1 MKKLNLLFTALV
13 ATSIMGMT
21 ACDDTSTTTI
31 GILQIAT
38 HDALDA
44 CKTGFINE
52 LAAEGFV
59 DGENVEINFQ
69 NPEGDSAVQDSMAT
83 NLAIN
88 SDMVFGI
95 STSSALALK
104 NSVEDLGK
112 ETPVLFSAVTDPV
125 SAGLVTSF
133 TDHANVVG
141 TSDGGPTADNI
152 DLFTE
157 FDGIDKIGIMYNQAE
172 PNSVIQKDEA
182 QAECDA
188 KNITLVDG
196 GVTAA
201 TDIDST
207 LQNLIG
213 QGIKGLFVPTDNAIA
228 AAMSSMKEVLEAND
242 IVTVCAD
249 NLVTANGGSLGFS
262 VDYEILGETTGK
274 MASKILN
281 GEDITTIACSKSE
294 TFPLAI
300 RDDFFT
306 TTEIAIPQAIQD
318 ILDSQGE

>member
-13 ATSIMGMT
+13 ASSIMGMT
-21 ACDDTSTTTI
+21 ACEDTTVTSI

-59 DGENVEINFQ
+59 DGENIEINFQ

-104 NSVEDLGK
+104 NSVEDLDK
-112 ETPVLFSAVTDPV
+112 ETPVLFSAVTDPISV
-125 SAGLVTSF
+125 GLVTSF
-133 TDHANVVG
+133 TDHGNVVG

-172 PNSVIQKDEA
+172 PNSIIQKDEA

-188 KNITLVDG
+188 KGITLVDG
-196 GVTAA
+196 GVTAT

-213 QGIKGLFVPTDNAIA
+213 QGIKGLFIPTDNTIA
-228 AAMSSMKEVLEAND
+228 AAMSSMKEVIEAND

-274 MASKILN
+274 MAAKILN
-281 GEDITTIACSKSE
+281 DEDISTIACSKSE
-294 TFPLAI
+294 SFPLAL

-306 TTEIAIPQAIQD
+306 TTEIAIPEAIQA
-318 ILDSQGE
+318 ILDSQRE